1 MIVEFEDEYLLD
13 LYRGK
18 PKGKP
23 RYQAAIIK
31 QYRKTVGVLQMVSS
45 IQELRSFKSL
55 NFEALSGKLQGLFS
69 VRVNKQYRILFKVK
83 DEQVQIEKVISITEL
98 SKHYE

>member
-23 RYQAAIIK
+23 KYQATVVK
-31 QYRKTVGVLQMVSS
+31 QYRKTVRVFQMVNG
-45 IQELRSFKSL
+45 IQELRSFRSL
-55 NFEALSGKLQGLFS
+55 NFEALSGNLQGLFS
-69 VRVNKQYRILFKVK
+69 VRVNKQYRVLFRIK
-83 DEQVQIEKVISITEL
+83 DDQLQIEKVISITEL